1 MAVQENDAMQKEK
14 EALLKELLGPKKDE
28 SGTLT
33 TEAAPGENSFAEAEP
48 KGVASGIP
56 TLDSEEK
63 IEENLDISE
72 PVVMKVSKP
81 MPKYGQGGIFIPI
94 TIGVTILGIVL
105 GHIKPITRGIPSAA
119 WVRYLYIA
127 FGVVIL
133 FFGIKL
139 IVDSNAVSAIS
150 ENVRLGKIVTTGAY
164 SKTRN
169 PQYTGLI
176 FICTALLFFSGNAFM
191 YILPIGFYIFLTKL
205 MQNTEEVILSLRFK
219 EEYEEYKKRTNRII
233 PIKKR

>member
-1 MAVQENDAMQKEK
+1 MAVQEKDNTQKEK
-14 EALLKELLGPKKDE
+14 DALLKEVLGQTFDTPEETILQE
-28 SGTLT
+28 SI
-33 TEAAPGENSFAEAEP
+33 E
-48 KGVASGIP
+48 
-56 TLDSEEK
+56 EEK
-63 IEENLDISE
+63 MEEPVAPAPQNNEEEKEMDLAQ
-72 PVVMKVSKP
+72 PVVMKVSTP

-94 TIGVTILGIVL
+94 TIGVTLLGIVL
-105 GHIKPITRGIPSAA
+105 GHINPITRGIPSAA

-127 FGVVIL
+127 FGVVFL

-150 ENVRLGKIVTTGAY
+150 ENVRLGKLVTTGPYA
-164 SKTRN
+164 KTRN

-176 FICTALLFFSGNAFM
+176 FICTALIFCSGNAFM

-205 MQNTEEVILSLRFK
+205 MQNTEEVILSIRFK
-219 EEYEEYKKRTNRII
+219 EEYEAYKNRTNRVI

>member
-1 MAVQENDAMQKEK
+1 MAVQEKDNTQKEK
-14 EALLKELLGPKKDE
+14 DALLKEVLGQTFDTPEETILQE
-28 SGTLT
+28 SI
-33 TEAAPGENSFAEAEP
+33 E
-48 KGVASGIP
+48 
-56 TLDSEEK
+56 EEK
-63 IEENLDISE
+63 MEEPVAPTPQNNEEEKEMDLAQ
-72 PVVMKVSKP
+72 PVVMKVSTP

-94 TIGVTILGIVL
+94 TIGVTLLGIVL
-105 GHIKPITRGIPSAA
+105 GHINPITRGIPSAA

-127 FGVVIL
+127 FGVVFL

-150 ENVRLGKIVTTGAY
+150 ENVRLGKLVTTGPYA
-164 SKTRN
+164 KTRN

-205 MQNTEEVILSLRFK
+205 MQNTEEVILSIRFK
-219 EEYEEYKKRTNRII
+219 EEYEAYKNRTNRVI